1 MIILKW
7 CAGAAKDFENF
18 VDIGESISYKFLP
31 IEITYEFTE
40 TFTRDH
46 QWSNLS

>member
-1 MIILKW
+1 MRILIW
-7 CAGAAKDFENF
+7 YARGVKDFENF

-31 IEITYEFTE
+31 IEITYEFTD

-46 QWSNLS
+46 QWSNLN